1 MSMDVGVVFQAK
13 PPFMPVS
20 PSLPSVSL
28 MQARLSNA
36 AVWRQKERAMGQT
49 LLTRRIWYGY
59 PYAIAADVLSDQP
72 THDEDA
78 SSLRAEASRDGTC
91 YLRLLKAF
99 HDGTYLARVAAH
111 PAFFP
116 ATQGY
121 TVVLTEKQ
129 LAKARP

>member
-1 MSMDVGVVFQAK
+1 
-13 PPFMPVS
+13 
-20 PSLPSVSL
+20 
-28 MQARLSNA
+28 
-36 AVWRQKERAMGQT
+36 MGQT

-59 PYAIAADVLSDQP
+59 PYAIAAEVLSDQP

-78 SSLRAEASRDGTC
+78 SSLRVDASRDGIC

-99 HDGTYLARVAAH
+99 RDGTYLARVAAH
-111 PAFFP
+111 PDFFP

-129 LAKARP
+129 LAQARPWHGRRLAA

>member
-1 MSMDVGVVFQAK
+1 
-13 PPFMPVS
+13 
-20 PSLPSVSL
+20 

-36 AVWRQKERAMGQT
+36 AVWQQKERAMGQT
-49 LLTRRIWYGY
+49 LPTRRIWYGY
-59 PYAIAADVLSDQP
+59 PYAIPSDVLSDEP
-72 THDEDA
+72 THDEDS

-121 TVVLTEKQ
+121 TVVFTAEQ
-129 LAKARP
+129 LAQARPWHRGGLAA

>member
-1 MSMDVGVVFQAK
+1 
-13 PPFMPVS
+13 
-20 PSLPSVSL
+20 
-28 MQARLSNA
+28 
-36 AVWRQKERAMGQT
+36 MGQT
-49 LLTRRIWYGY
+49 LPTRRIWYGY
-59 PYAIAADVLSDQP
+59 PYAIAANVLSDEP

-78 SSLRAEASRDGTC
+78 SSLRAEATRDGTC

-116 ATQGY
+116 AKEGY

-129 LAKARP
+129 LAKARPWHRGMLAA

>member
-1 MSMDVGVVFQAK
+1 MWQ
-13 PPFMPVS
+13 
-20 PSLPSVSL
+20 
-28 MQARLSNA
+28 
-36 AVWRQKERAMGQT
+36 QKERAMGQT
-49 LLTRRIWYGY
+49 SLTRRIWYGY
-59 PYAIAADVLSDQP
+59 PYAIAAEVLSDQP
-72 THDEDA
+72 THDDDP

-111 PAFFP
+111 PVFFP

-129 LAKARP
+129 LAKARPWHSGVLAA